1 MVGRLALVA
10 LVSLGACS
18 PGDAYNGPAH
28 VMLDWRGELETAEAT
43 TLTYTRHGR
52 DFAIGTRW
60 TDARLGEVRVDL
72 FRDGDKVGREVVVGG
87 EACPIQSGG
96 LVLDGVQ
103 RPNPVVF
110 TGACRAGDKVLA
122 FRFAFT
128 ANRGP

>member
-18 PGDAYNGPAH
+18 PGDQYAGPAH
-28 VMLDWRGELETAEAT
+28 VMLDWRGELQTGEAT
-43 TLTYTRHGR
+43 NLTYTRHGR
-52 DFAIGTRW
+52 DFQVAARW
-60 TDARLGEVRVDL
+60 TDDQLGEIRVDL
-72 FRDGDKVGREVVVGG
+72 FHDGDTVGREVVVGG
-87 EACPIQSGG
+87 EPCPVQTGG